1 MNDQLEPTEAQK
13 SKQIVC
19 PTCGGHFAP
28 GGFTRHKIDGHPGLT
43 NVGLSC
49 PHCGWFGHCFV
60 EDGRIQRRRVT
71 VALRRQEFGRKR
83 TKGNLNQVEKAQ
95 VDLKRVFDEVQAK
108 WRPALGLVP
117 VWQVDMELDAGV

>member
-1 MNDQLEPTEAQK
+1 MATTDSGD
-13 SKQIVC
+13 SKRIVC
-19 PTCGGHFAP
+19 PTCAGHFVP
-28 GGFTRHKIDGHPGLT
+28 GDFTRHKIDDHPGLT

>member
-60 EDGRIQRRRVT
+60 EDMRIRRRRAT
-71 VALRRQEFGRKR
+71 VDLRRRDFARKR
-83 TKGNLNQVEKAQ
+83 TRGNLNQVEKAQ
-95 VDLKRVFDEVQAK
+95 ADLKRVFDEVQAK
-108 WRPALGLVP
+108 WRPILGLVP
-117 VWQVDMELDAGV
+117 VWEVDIEHDPL